1 MTVEN
6 RVSSIESSYMGYL
19 FRNRCTSFMMENMY
33 FNNECRQRVKDIL
46 TNRITVSDALAELN
60 KKYGV
65 SENQN
70 ES

>member
-1 MTVEN
+1 MTASESKLG
-6 RVSSIESSYMGYL
+6 SSHEISNS
-19 FRNRCTSFMMENMY
+19 TSFMMENMY